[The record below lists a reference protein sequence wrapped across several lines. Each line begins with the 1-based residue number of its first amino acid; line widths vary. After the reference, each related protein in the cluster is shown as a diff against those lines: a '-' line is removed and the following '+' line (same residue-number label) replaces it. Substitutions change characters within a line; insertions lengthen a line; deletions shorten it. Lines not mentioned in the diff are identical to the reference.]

1 MRNAFTGDVEI
12 VHVVPD
18 LSRVQAAALA
28 SPRAFPA
35 YTRKTASKSATT
47 VGVSFTV
54 LNGAP
59 VDESALSRFAILS
72 SSIRMAGTLVDQ
84 PTSELHTDAF
94 VDIATE
100 VAKEAGGSIHVI
112 KGTELR
118 EKGYGGL
125 WGVGQASV
133 HLPALAILTYV
144 PEGVSADAPSIC
156 MVGKGI
162 VYDTGG
168 LSIKSKDGMPGMKKD
183 MGGAAGI
190 LGAWRSLALQ
200 GALKQPLH
208 ALLCL
213 AENSVSKEAQR
224 PDDVITLF
232 SGKTVELNNTD
243 AEGRLV
249 LGDGVAHSVKFLNP
263 QYIFD
268 MATLTGAAGIA
279 TGRNHGALYCN
290 DDALEASVV
299 VAGKVTGDLTHAMPF
314 APEFYRAEFASPVA
328 DMKNSVKDRANA
340 QPSCAGQFIGNHM
353 GDFLTEGKWCHID
366 MGYPAS
372 AGGRGT
378 GYGVALLEEVAK
390 ALSK

>member
-1 MRNAFTGDVEI
+1 V

-28 SPRAFPA
+28 TPRAFYA
-35 YTRKTASKSATT
+35 YTHKTSSKSATAVT
-47 VGVSFTV
+47 VAFSV

-59 VDESALSRFAILS
+59 VDDAALSRFAILS
-72 SSIRMAGTLVDQ
+72 SSIRMAGALLDQ
-84 PTSELHTDAF
+84 PTSELHTDSF
-94 VDIATE
+94 VDVAAE
-100 VAKEAGGSIHVI
+100 VAKETGGSLKVI
-112 KGTELR
+112 KGTDLR
-118 EKGYGGL
+118 DQGYGGL

-133 HLPALAILTYV
+133 HLPALAILSYV
-144 PEGVSADAPSIC
+144 PEGVAVDAPSIC

-224 PDDVITLF
+224 PDDVVTLF

-263 QYIFD
+263 QYIID

-279 TGRNHGALYCN
+279 TGRNHSAIYCN
-290 DDALEASVV
+290 DEQLEATVV
-299 VAGKVTGDLTHAMPF
+299 AAGKVTGDLAHPMPF
-314 APEFYRAEFASPVA
+314 APEFYRQEFASPVA

-340 QPSCAGQFIGNHM
+340 QPSCAGQFIGNHL
-353 GDFLTEGKWCHID
+353 GEFLTEGKWCHID

-372 AGGRGT
+372 AAARGT

>member
-1 MRNAFTGDVEI
+1 MHI
-12 VHVVPD
+12 VPD

-28 SPRAFPA
+28 TPRAFPA
-35 YTRKTASKSATT
+35 YTHKSSSKSATS
-47 VGVSFTV
+47 VSVAFSV
-54 LNGAP
+54 LNGTA
-59 VDESALSRFAILS
+59 VDEAALGRFAILS
-72 SSIRMAGTLVDQ
+72 SSIRMAGALLDQ
-84 PTSELHTDAF
+84 PTSELHTDYF
-94 VDIATE
+94 VEVAE
-100 VAKEAGGSIHVI
+100 AVAKEAGGSITVI
-112 KGTELR
+112 KGTDLR
-118 EKGYGGL
+118 DQGYGGL

-133 HLPALAILTYV
+133 HLPALAILSYV
-144 PEGVSADAPSIC
+144 PEGVAADAPSIC

-200 GALKQPLH
+200 GALKQPVH

-224 PDDVITLF
+224 PDDVITMF
-232 SGKTVELNNTD
+232 SGKTVEINNTD

-263 QYIFD
+263 QYIVD

-279 TGRNHGALYCN
+279 TGRNHGAIYCN
-290 DDALEASVV
+290 NEELEALAVA
-299 VAGKVTGDLTHAMPF
+299 AGKVTGDLTHPMPF
-314 APEFYRAEFASPVA
+314 APEFYRKEFASAVA

-340 QPSCAGQFIGNHM
+340 QPSCAGQFIGNHL
-353 GDFLTEGKWCHID
+353 GDFLTEGKWLHID

-372 AGGRGT
+372 AGARGT
-378 GYGVALLEEVAK
+378 GYGVALLEELAK
-390 ALSK
+390 MLSK